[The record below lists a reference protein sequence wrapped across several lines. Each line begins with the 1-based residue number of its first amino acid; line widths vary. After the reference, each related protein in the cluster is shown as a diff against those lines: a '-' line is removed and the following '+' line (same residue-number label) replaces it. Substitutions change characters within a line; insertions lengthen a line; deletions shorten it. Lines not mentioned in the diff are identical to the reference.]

1 MLPPSAL
8 DRLPDAFVELWQ
20 GVEDEI
26 LKDIARRI
34 AKTGT
39 ITETANWQLW
49 RYQQTEALRNDVV
62 KLLAKYSGKSDAAI
76 RKLLQQAATE
86 AMEREDAIYYHYGM
100 EPTPFE
106 ESAALNNLLDAGARQ
121 TAGTWKNLTA
131 TTANTV
137 TGQFERTLDAAWA
150 KVSTGAFDYKTAVKQ
165 TVDSLADGMKF
176 VTYPTGH
183 QDSIEV
189 AARRAILTGV
199 NQTAGKLQVARMDEM
214 GCTIAPTIEDACE
227 NADVVMGLRIQRERQ
242 QKGLFPSVAEYCDH
256 WEITPQRLALAK
268 KNALVMHPGPMNRG
282 VEIAS
287 SVADCGQSVIT
298 QQVESGVAVRMALL
312 YMLTRRENV

>member
-1 MLPPSAL
+1 MPSPAL
-8 DRLPDAFVELWQ
+8 TTLAFTCLASSVGAPLI
-20 GVEDEI
+20 G
-26 LKDIARRI
+26 
-34 AKTGT
+34 
-39 ITETANWQLW
+39 W
-49 RYQQTEALRNDVV
+49 RMMMTSVPIWSSV
-62 KLLAKYSGKSDAAI
+62 TPVSISVSPLA
-76 RKLLQQAATE
+76 
-86 AMEREDAIYYHYGM
+86 
-100 EPTPFE
+100 
-106 ESAALNNLLDAGARQ
+106 
-121 TAGTWKNLTA
+121 
-131 TTANTV
+131 
-137 TGQFERTLDAAWA
+137 TLDAP
-150 KVSTGAFDYKTAVKQ
+150 
-165 TVDSLADGMKF
+165 
-176 VTYPTGH
+176 PTL
-183 QDSIEV
+183 IPP
-189 AARRAILTGV
+189 
-199 NQTAGKLQVARMDEM
+199 RMDEL

>member
-1 MLPPSAL
+1 M
-8 DRLPDAFVELWQ
+8 E
-20 GVEDEI
+20 
-26 LKDIARRI
+26 
-34 AKTGT
+34 
-39 ITETANWQLW
+39 
-49 RYQQTEALRNDVV
+49 
-62 KLLAKYSGKSDAAI
+62 KLLIRGGRVMDPANGVDKTADVLIADGKIAAVGEHLSD
-76 RKLLQQAATE
+76 E
-86 AMEREDAIYYHYGM
+86 G
-100 EPTPFE
+100 
-106 ESAALNNLLDAGARQ
+106 
-121 TAGTWKNLTA
+121 
-131 TTANTV
+131 
-137 TGQFERTLDAAWA
+137 A
-150 KVSTGAFDYKTAVKQ
+150 KVVLCAP
-165 TVDSLADGMKF
+165 
-176 VTYPTGH
+176 PTL
-183 QDSIEV
+183 IPP
-189 AARRAILTGV
+189 
-199 NQTAGKLQVARMDEM
+199 RMDEL

>member
-1 MLPPSAL
+1 MKRKDLLGLDGVSREEITSILDTALMMRQVVSSNNKKTPHLQGKSIVTLFYENSTRTRMSFELASKYMSAAAANISASASSVAKGETLIDTGVTL
-8 DRLPDAFVELWQ
+8 DQ
-20 GVEDEI
+20 M
-26 LKDIARRI
+26 
-34 AKTGT
+34 GT
-39 ITETANWQLW
+39 
-49 RYQQTEALRNDVV
+49 DVIIIRHPMSGAPT
-62 KLLAKYSGKSDAAI
+62 LLAKHVKASVVNAGDGMNEHPT
-76 RKLLQQAATE
+76 QA
-86 AMEREDAIYYHYGM
+86 
-100 EPTPFE
+100 
-106 ESAALNNLLDAGARQ
+106 LLDM
-121 TAGTWKNLTA
+121 LTMREHL
-131 TTANTV
+131 
-137 TGQFERTLDAAWA
+137 GGLEGA
-150 KVSTGAFDYKTAVKQ
+150 KV
-165 TVDSLADGMKF
+165 
-176 VTYPTGH
+176 
-183 QDSIEV
+183 
-189 AARRAILTGV
+189 AICGDV
-199 NQTAGKLQVARMDEM
+199 MHSRVARSNIYGLTTMGAKVVLCA